1 MWGSGLDTSVIPNI
15 DSEAEQ
21 EYANMDYVGNYMV
34 AGSGTISNASRT
46 FMVYKN
52 VDMVA
57 DNKGNYVD
65 SDRAVNPGGVLNGSV
80 RGASMIQLNSTVTD
94 QT

>member
-1 MWGSGLDTSVIPNI
+1 MIPNI

-21 EYANMDYVGNYMV
+21 EYANMDYVGNYIV
-34 AGSGTISNASRT
+34 AGSGTVSNTSGAYT
-46 FMVYKN
+46 IDKN

-57 DNKGNYVD
+57 YNKGNYVD

-80 RGASMIQLNSTVTD
+80 RGANMI
-94 QT
+94 